1 MTHNPTSPQFADQ
14 FANPALFTPTLE
26 DVSNV
31 LELAVSNKA
40 SDIIFKHGNY
50 PKVKVNGAWESV
62 EGLPKLKISEM
73 DELVEL
79 IMGKEPAKEFRKNQ
93 EADFQFSTENL
104 RFRVNAAFQ
113 SGGPFLTFRPIPKN
127 PPLLDDLT
135 FINEEKIIPLL
146 KRLVELPRGL
156 VLVTGPTGMGK
167 STTLAA
173 LVRHINENFAK
184 NIITIEDPVE
194 FQHEDLKSIIS
205 QREVHNDTESFA
217 RALRGV
223 LRQTPDIILVGELRD
238 PETIEAALTAAETG
252 HLVLGTL
259 HTNSAPQAISRILD
273 VTSEGK
279 VNLIKTQL
287 AASLR
292 AVITQQ
298 LVPKQDGS
306 GKQVI
311 LEVMLNEGPIE
322 TLIKDGSGDLN
333 KYYDQM
339 TTNASESVLM
349 DEQLARA
356 ARMKIISPEAAA
368 SRVIQPD
375 RYTTLYQNIQVA
387 QTPGRAPR
395 KTAAEAPA
403 AAPEASPPASSGW
416 GRKP

>member
-1 MTHNPTSPQFADQ
+1 MPSSLQ
-14 FANPALFTPTLE
+14 PAQPPFTPTLE
-26 DVSNV
+26 DVSQV

-40 SDIIFKHGNY
+40 SDIIFKHGNH

-62 EGLPKLKISEM
+62 EDLPKLKISEM
-73 DELVEL
+73 DELVNL
-79 IMGKEPAKEFRKNQ
+79 IMGEQNAKKFRKEQ
-93 EADFQFSTENL
+93 EYDFQFSTENL
-104 RFRVNAAFQ
+104 RFRVNAAYQ
-113 SGGPFLTFRPIPKN
+113 SGGPFMTFRPIPKN
-127 PPLLDDLT
+127 PPILDDLT
-135 FINEEKIIPLL
+135 FIDEEKIIPLL
-146 KRLVELPRGL
+146 KRLVEMPRGL

-298 LVPKQDGS
+298 LVPKQDGA

-311 LEVMLNEGPIE
+311 LEVMLNEGPIQ
-322 TLIKDGSGDLN
+322 TLIKDGSGELN

-339 TTNASESVLM
+339 TTNTSESVLM

-356 ARMKIISPEAAA
+356 ARMKIISPESAM
-368 SRVIQPD
+368 SRAIQPD
-375 RYTTLYQNIQVA
+375 RYETLYQNIQVA
-387 QTPGRAPR
+387 PGLPR
-395 KTAAEAPA
+395 GVRKGTTSIPA
-403 AAPEASPPASSGW
+403 TAPETPPSTPSGW
-416 GRKP
+416 GRKN